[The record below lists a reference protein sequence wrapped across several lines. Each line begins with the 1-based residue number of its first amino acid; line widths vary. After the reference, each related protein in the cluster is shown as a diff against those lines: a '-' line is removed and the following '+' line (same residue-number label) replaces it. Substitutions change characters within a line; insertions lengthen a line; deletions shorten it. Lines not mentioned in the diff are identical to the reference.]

1 MAAATDETCRTAHL
15 SRYARRQAAENDA
28 ALNVGE
34 TPLSTETLR
43 TRILAG
49 RPVMGSM
56 LFELYAPGIPQMLS
70 LAGCEYVIYD
80 MEHTGASLETVKAQ
94 VAACRGLDIAPMVR
108 VPRSDYHF
116 LARALDIG
124 CHGVMIPMVES
135 AEQAYAIAAATH
147 YPPTGR
153 RGAAFGFA
161 HDGYEPGAPADK
173 IAAAHART
181 VVIAQ
186 IETEHGLEN
195 VEAIAATPGIDVL
208 WVGHFDLTNFLGIPG
223 RFDHPTYQAALKRIV
238 AAGRANGKGLGFMA
252 ANQDTAKEY
261 IAHGFNMIA
270 AGTDQSILIAG
281 VRSIIGGL
289 GETR

>member
-1 MAAATDETCRTAHL
+1 VSEDK
-15 SRYARRQAAENDA
+15 
-28 ALNVGE
+28 
-34 TPLSTETLR
+34 LR
-43 TRILAG
+43 TRVLAG

-94 VAACRGLDIAPMVR
+94 VAACRGLAIAPMVR
-108 VPRSDYHF
+108 VPRGDYHF

-124 CHGVMIPMVES
+124 CEGVMIPMVES
-135 AEQAYAIAAATH
+135 AEQARAIAEATH
-147 YPPTGR
+147 YPPVGR

-161 HDGYEPGAPADK
+161 HDHYEPGTPAEK

-181 VVIAQ
+181 LVIAQ

-223 RFDHPTYQAALKRIV
+223 QFDHPTYKAALKRIV
-238 AAGRANGKGLGFMA
+238 AAGRAHGKGLGYMA
-252 ANQDTAKEY
+252 ASQDLAREY

-270 AGTDQSILIAG
+270 AGTDQGILIAG
-281 VRSIIGGL
+281 VRGIIGGL
-289 GETR
+289 GETP